1 MASITGL
8 TSARML
14 AIEAASI
21 VSGSISGDNLILT
34 KFDGSTV
41 NAGNVRGATGPTG
54 PDGNPI
60 GTFLMGGWS
69 AEPTNYKFLNGQTL
83 TGGVAAYPTIA
94 TLFPSW
100 VSGGNLILPNA
111 MGGAV
116 PLGST
121 GAGVVSGSMNKTIT
135 TAEMPLHAHTG
146 PSHQHAL
153 GNHTHTIAS
162 HGHTTVNNGQH
173 GHQTVLDLGGYAVSY
188 VVRYPVYGI
197 GTGLF
202 RVWSGGTNPGGSTEI
217 QMGYLSYGGDR
228 ELTPGGDHGHT
239 INGSGTLTSDGPS
252 PNLSDAA
259 GTGVTGNAGS
269 GGLFDVTPKNLTVKI
284 AVKVL

>member
-1 MASITGL
+1 MATVTGL
-8 TSARML
+8 TKARME

-21 VSGSISGDNLILT
+21 VSGTISGNDLILT
-34 KFDGSTV
+34 KYSGETI

-60 GTFLMGGWS
+60 GTFIMGGWA

-83 TGGVAAYPTIA
+83 TGGVASYPTIA

-121 GAGVVSGSMNKTIT
+121 SAGIVSGSMDKTIS
-135 TAEMPLHAHTG
+135 TAQMPLHTHSG
-146 PSHQHAL
+146 PNHQHGL

-162 HGHTTVNNGQH
+162 HGHTAVGVGNHYHYIAYGA
-173 GHQTVLDLGGYAVSY
+173 GGNSSY
-188 VVRYPVYGI
+188 VVRLEAFGS
-197 GTGLF
+197 GARFF
-202 RVWSGGTNPGGSTEI
+202 RVTDSGSVQLAYIDSPYTGTE
-217 QMGYLSYGGDR
+217 GD
-228 ELTPGGDHGHT
+228 GAHNHT

-252 PNLSDAA
+252 SNLSEFA
-259 GTGVTGNAGS
+259 GTGATGSAGT
-269 GGLFDVTPKNLTVKI
+269 GATFDVTPKNLTVKI